1 MLGLSGRVSVAS
13 AYGVADNNVGGSPA
27 CHDAIKTGHVNIGTM
42 FGSATGRA
50 TLSKLFGQSAA
61 WYETKAHQGQF
72 AGNGVAYFPAQSNDP
87 SCTRPGCNIGEI
99 CKVMTDT
106 KLGDE
111 VARLAHL
118 SKGQSEW
125 IAPKW
130 SEEAKQQEVA
140 ELSERYKDGL
150 YANYWGYQTCTE
162 FAFYQTCEVG
172 SKCFFTQGYDTVNG
186 SITMCMDEFKV
197 SSEKLYENVAET
209 NSYYGGDKPAGECVL
224 YPNGEVDPWHG
235 LSVLKSPS
243 PGIPVLWVPVR
254 LRCPALC

>member
-50 TLSKLFGQSAA
+50 TLSKLFGQPAA

-87 SCTRPGCNIGEI
+87 SCTRPGCNTGEI